1 LCAIFDLKYMEQ
13 GAFSNIVRDYIS
25 KKYPAFLETISYHAD
40 GSFDCTIKNA
50 KGKFSVW
57 IATYDSEITLGLQA
71 ADGNSDCH
79 THMSFYGEEP
89 TEQLEAMKNYL
100 EDIFSNKLLFMQ
112 SSLSGYSWTNN
123 VEHTLKKK
131 KKTESFKLFR
141 WNES

>member
-1 LCAIFDLKYMEQ
+1 MEQ
-13 GAFSNIVRDYIS
+13 NAFSNIVRDYIK
-25 KKYPAFLETISYHAD
+25 KKYPAFFETISYQAD
-40 GSFDCTIKNA
+40 GSFDCTLKNT

-57 IATYDSEITLGLQA
+57 IATYNSEITLGLEA

-100 EDIFSNKLLFMQ
+100 ENIFSNKLLIVQ
-112 SSLSGYSWTNN
+112 SSLSGYSWTDNIED
-123 VEHTLKKK
+123 VLKRKKK
-131 KKTESFKLFR
+131 NESVQFFR